1 MNRGRSGTPGG
12 PPKPVTVKTAGHWFW
27 FDRSMND
34 LRIQQIRD
42 LVDRRSDGKVLS
54 VFCRTDPREPENMGD
69 NPGWMINLRNLSRI
83 PI

>member
-42 LVDRRSDGKVLS
+42 LVSVEEVPALAEAGGVLA
-54 VFCRTDPREPENMGD
+54 T
-69 NPGWMINLRNLSRI
+69 LRY
-83 PI
+83 